1 MSVVSAVVVIV
12 FAFLIALCRK
22 QRRPNLGAGLDRVLT
37 LAVATDTRG
46 QQRAPLGACRVGV
59 IVAAVLA
66 DQARVEA
73 ELCDIAG
80 GGQLSQAQVVEVHG
94 EILEQIAL
102 ERVVTVAEYLLSFE
116 MVLIM
121 F

>member
-22 QRRPNLGAGLDRVLT
+22 QRRTYLGTLLNTVLT
-37 LAVATDTRG
+37 LAVVTDARG
-46 QQRAPLGACRVGV
+46 QQRARLRAIAVGV
-59 IVAAVLA
+59 ILTAVLA

-80 GGQLSQAQVVEVHG
+80 GGQNDGAAHAVGPRRRPPGMAPHLA
-94 EILEQIAL
+94 
-102 ERVVTVAEYLLSFE
+102 RR
-116 MVLIM
+116 
-121 F
+121 